1 MRSAPTLAPIVELGS
16 DYPQS
21 KSQPEGVGFPQCRLV
36 DIFSM
41 GSGVLPDVAMGPCK
55 GSNEQQL
62 LRQLLHTLDDGDLLL
77 GDAYFPSY
85 FLLCAL

>member
-1 MRSAPTLAPIVELGS
+1 
-16 DYPQS
+16 
-21 KSQPEGVGFPQCRLV
+21 
-36 DIFSM
+36 M

-77 GDAYFPSY
+77 GDAYFPRY